1 MENNVPGLKAAYAR
15 DLARLR
21 KEKPPI
27 EDARCDLA
35 VWSAIYR
42 DRVVDGDPVGSGE
55 GVYGAILE
63 AYAMRE
69 ALRQYIEEY
78 ENGNI

>member
-1 MENNVPGLKAAYAR
+1 MENNIPGLKAAYR
-15 DLARLR
+15 KDLARLR
-21 KEKPPI
+21 KEKVSI
-27 EDARCDLA
+27 ENARRDFA

-42 DRVVDGDPVGSGE
+42 DRVVDGDPVGSAE

-69 ALRQYIEEY
+69 ALRQYIEE
-78 ENGNI
+78 IDTAK

>member
-1 MENNVPGLKAAYAR
+1 MESNIPGLKAAYR
-15 DLARLR
+15 KNLARLR
-21 KEKPPI
+21 KEKLSI
-27 EDARCDLA
+27 ETARRDLA

-42 DRVVDGDPVGSGE
+42 DRVVDGDTMCPGE

-69 ALRQYIEEY
+69 ALRKYIEEN
-78 ENGNI
+78 E

>member
-1 MENNVPGLKAAYAR
+1 MENNIPGLKAAYAR

-27 EDARCDLA
+27 EDARRDFT
-35 VWSAIYR
+35 VWLAIYL
-42 DRVVDGDPVGSGE
+42 DRVVDGDTMCPGE

-69 ALRQYIEEY
+69 ALRNYIEE
-78 ENGNI
+78 NGNGNL

>member
-1 MENNVPGLKAAYAR
+1 MESNIPGLKAAYR
-15 DLARLR
+15 KDLTRLR
-21 KEKPPI
+21 KEKLPI
-27 EDARCDLA
+27 ETARRDLA

-42 DRVVDGDPVGSGE
+42 DRVVDGDPVGSAE

-69 ALRQYIEEY
+69 ALRQYIKEY
-78 ENGNI
+78 ENGNL

>member
-1 MENNVPGLKAAYAR
+1 MESNIPGLKAAYR
-15 DLARLR
+15 KNLARLR

-27 EDARCDLA
+27 ENARRDLA

-42 DRVVDGDPVGSGE
+42 DRGVDGDTMCPGE

-78 ENGNI
+78 ENGNV

>member
-1 MENNVPGLKAAYAR
+1 MESNIPGLKAAYR
-15 DLARLR
+15 KNLARLR

-27 EDARCDLA
+27 EDARRDFT
-35 VWSAIYR
+35 VWSAIYL
-42 DRVVDGDPVGSGE
+42 DRVVDGDTMCPGE

-69 ALRQYIEEY
+69 ALRKYIEEY
-78 ENGNI
+78 EK

>member
-1 MENNVPGLKAAYAR
+1 MENNIPGLKSAYR
-15 DLARLR
+15 KNLARLR
-21 KEKPPI
+21 KEKPSI
-27 EDARCDLA
+27 ENARRDFA
-35 VWSAIYR
+35 IWSAIYR
-42 DRVVDGDPVGSGE
+42 DRVVDGNTMCPGE

-69 ALRQYIEEY
+69 ALRKYIEEN

>member
-1 MENNVPGLKAAYAR
+1 MENNIPGLKSAYR
-15 DLARLR
+15 KNLARLR
-21 KEKPPI
+21 KEKPSI
-27 EDARCDLA
+27 ETARRDLA

-42 DRVVDGDPVGSGE
+42 DRVVDGDPVGSSE

-69 ALRQYIEEY
+69 ALRQYIEEN
-78 ENGNI
+78 EK